1 MSCRVDDGTEFVRSL
16 YLPLSED
23 GALLPMAS
31 IAEIV
36 AYLGPTRLPAAATD
50 PMPGWVVGS
59 VPWRGLELPVCAL
72 ERLIGWPYVE
82 PGERGRIVVVHGTT
96 QPAVLPFLGMVIQA
110 LPSPVLASSATVHWI
125 PAKSSSQIAGGGG
138 GSATFRAGWMRPS
151 EMAGYRIS
159 TLLRRPLS
167 VQSRVN
173 LQRLSPCRPT
183 SVGQIAPPR
192 PPRFRSEALEAPGVS
207 VRSYVVQNGRSPP
220 R

>member
-1 MSCRVDDGTEFVRSL
+1 MDDGTEFVRSL

-138 GSATFRAGWMRPS
+138 GECYISGWVDATERDGWIPNLDAI
-151 EMAGYRIS
+151 EAALIGAIS
-159 TLLRRPLS
+159 
-167 VQSRVN
+167 
-173 LQRLSPCRPT
+173 
-183 SVGQIAPPR
+183 GQPP
-192 PPRFRSEALEAPGVS
+192 AA
-207 VRSYVVQNGRSPP
+207 
-220 R
+220 